1 MLFGIAVIVVSVLW
15 YLRLLGRTVLFV
27 VGVPTVLL
35 TWQVVVDWL
44 DLTRKDINTLIGWEI
59 VFFIAL
65 SLVELFLKRKKK

>member
-27 VGVPTVLL
+27 VGVPAVLL

-44 DLTRKDINTLIGWEI
+44 DLTRKDINTVIGWEI
-59 VFFIAL
+59 ALFVAL
-65 SLVELFLKRKKK
+65 SIVELFLKRKK